1 MLLEVRSASG
11 YRPADKEEVL
21 LAAARYAVMDTPREN
36 ASSPKNAIEALRRY
50 LGPLEREMFVAMWL
64 DSRNQVLD
72 FDVISIG
79 TVDSAV
85 VPVREVAR
93 KAIER
98 NAVGCLLVHYVS
110 GHRMR
115 LMCPVSICGLRW
127 LEAVTTPVL
136 PSYGPHNGRL
146 RGRWRVHVRQGRMVI
161 AGPGRSDAIGAG
173 GSLRGCPASS
183 AATDRRSKVL
193 SGLSWRA
200 RRSSTPPP
208 SCAS

>member
-50 LGPLEREMFVAMWL
+50 LGPLEREMFVAMWF

-98 NAVGCLLVHYVS
+98 NAVGCLLAHNHPSGEVS
-110 GHRMR
+110 PSPADEAITRRIQSALALFEIRVLDHFVLGREKAYSFAEH
-115 LMCPVSICGLRW
+115 GL
-127 LEAVTTPVL
+127 L
-136 PSYGPHNGRL
+136 
-146 RGRWRVHVRQGRMVI
+146 
-161 AGPGRSDAIGAG
+161 
-173 GSLRGCPASS
+173 
-183 AATDRRSKVL
+183 
-193 SGLSWRA
+193 
-200 RRSSTPPP
+200 
-208 SCAS
+208 